1 MKKEE
6 KSAYNLRKKCLL
18 NEKVKNMFPIN
29 LSKYNIETRNK
40 NKYAVYQM
48 NTERYKKPSIL
59 YMIDLLNND
68 ERKRIKTIVDL

>member
-1 MKKEE
+1 
-6 KSAYNLRKKCLL
+6 
-18 NEKVKNMFPIN
+18 MFPIN